1 MHTKKF
7 AFAILPALALLA
19 FVAFYAPAP
28 TEAQANIPCYRSQG
42 GRINVAGSGCT
53 YEFQSGSTLELQ
65 SGATMTTT
73 DIYVAAGTPQTIG
86 YQGTI
91 TPTGM
96 YNQITASAARG
107 TSSVAG
113 VATAG
118 RVVVIVNIGSNTIT
132 LTDTG
137 TLKLSGNIALG
148 QYDSVSLLSD
158 GTNWIQLATA
168 NN

>member
-1 MHTKKF
+1 MKKF
-7 AFAILPALALLA
+7 LIVLFPVIVLAT
-19 FVAFYAPAP
+19 FVALYEPAP
-28 TEAQANIPCYRSQG
+28 LASQANIPCYRQVG
-42 GRINVAGSGCT
+42 GAKNVAGSGCT
-53 YEFQSGSTLELQ
+53 YEFQSGSTLEVQ
-65 SGATMTTT
+65 SGAVFTTT
-73 DIYVAAGTPQTIG
+73 DLYAPAGTPQTIG

-118 RVVVIVNIGSNTIT
+118 RVIFIINIGSNAIT

-148 QYDSVSLLSD
+148 QYDSVGLISD
-158 GTNWIQLATA
+158 GTNWIQLSTA